1 MRGMT
6 TIVRRWERLRLPYNA
21 LLAVVTVFLLVSL
34 RDELVIEGRLH
45 TVGVLLVGALLAN
58 VCFTAGAVAE
68 ASLAWLGL
76 RSRATRP
83 ALFVAGILVSLPL
96 VLAFVLG
103 TFGWTIG

>member
-1 MRGMT
+1 MRGIT

-21 LLAVVTVFLLVSL
+21 LLGAVTVFLLVSL
-34 RDELVIEGRLH
+34 RDELVFEGPVH
-45 TVGVLLVGALLAN
+45 TLGAVLVGALLAN

-76 RSRATRP
+76 QARAIRP
-83 ALFVAGILVSLPL
+83 ALFAADVLVSLPL